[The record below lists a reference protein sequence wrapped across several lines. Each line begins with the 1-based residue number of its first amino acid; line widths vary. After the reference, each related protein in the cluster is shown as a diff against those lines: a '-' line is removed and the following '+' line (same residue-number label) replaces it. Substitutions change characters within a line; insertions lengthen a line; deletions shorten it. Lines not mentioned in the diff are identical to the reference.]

1 MEANHMRRPV
11 PDDAAEEPLTCN
23 PVSATIEIATTATDE
38 LVQAFARLLPQLSQS
53 SPPPDAAEVAVLI
66 ADPGSVVFVAR
77 LDGAIV
83 GTLTLVLYRIPT
95 GLKAWIE
102 DVVVDDSARGHGVGA
117 ALNEA
122 ALSEAKRRG
131 AKAVSLTSRS
141 SREAANRLYQ
151 RIGFLKRDTNVYRY
165 DL

>member
-1 MEANHMRRPV
+1 MSV
-11 PDDAAEEPLTCN
+11 
-23 PVSATIEIATTATDE
+23 TIEIATEATDE
-38 LVQAFARLLPQLSQS
+38 LLDAFARLVPQLSQS
-53 SPPPDAAEVAVLI
+53 SPPPDGAQVELLV

-77 LDGAIV
+77 LDGVIV

-102 DVVVDDSARGHGVGA
+102 DVVVDGAARGHGVGDSLNQA
-117 ALNEA
+117 ALAEA
-122 ALSEAKRRG
+122 RARG
-131 AKAVSLTSRS
+131 AKAVSLTSRP

-151 RIGFLKRDTNVYRY
+151 RIGFTQRDTNVYRY